1 MISLKILKDKELTIM
16 CFRNK
21 ITPEMVMKFINS
33 LVQEPEYNPEYNAII
48 DLRSADMQYDMEGL
62 KKTLNHMLTAE
73 GFRSTR
79 KSAYIT
85 SSSNQVVPP
94 MMMNTL
100 GYEFPMKVKV
110 HSTVESAIAWLE
122 IEDFTPENFQ
132 AVLSTMCDR

>member
-1 MISLKILKDKELTIM
+1 MINIKILKEKELTIM
-16 CFRNK
+16 CFRDK

-33 LVQEPEYNPEYNAII
+33 LVQEPEYDPGFNAII

-62 KKTLNHMLTAE
+62 KKTLNHMLSAE

-85 SSSNQVVPP
+85 TNSNQVVPP
-94 MMMNTL
+94 MMMNTS

-110 HSTVESAIAWLE
+110 HSTVESAIAWLG
-122 IEDFTPENFQ
+122 IKNFTSEDYE
-132 AVLSTMCDR
+132 AILSTMCNS